1 MNLRTEL
8 PTAENSSNFN
18 AVADAA
24 TKAFLDFMMSDEVQ
38 GSLVEE
44 EGFIPVSD
52 MKVAKDAKGNVS
64 SK

>member
-1 MNLRTEL
+1 MY
-8 PTAENSSNFN
+8 TAK
-18 AVADAA
+18 DAYEA
-24 TKAFLDFMMSDEVQ
+24 TRAFLDFMMSDEVQ

-44 EGFIPVSD
+44 EGFIPASD